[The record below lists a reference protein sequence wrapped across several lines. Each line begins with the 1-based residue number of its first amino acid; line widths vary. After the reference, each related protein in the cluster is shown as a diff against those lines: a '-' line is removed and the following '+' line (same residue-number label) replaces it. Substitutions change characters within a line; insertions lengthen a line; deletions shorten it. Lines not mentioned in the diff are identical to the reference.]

1 MVWPTMSV
9 SSQITVTEAPRS
21 TVATMIRGLE
31 TKQRKG
37 AFPIWVV
44 ITFGGILTAV
54 SLGIRSTFGVFLD
67 PVVEGVLDGVQGPW
81 GIAIAVQSIMWGI
94 SQPVAGAVSDRYGGA
109 VTFAGGTVIYAVALL
124 LMSTAQSAFMVIFAG
139 GFLTGIAVGAA
150 SFAVVLSAVGRM
162 ASPARR
168 SMALG
173 VVSAA
178 GSMGQFILVPLARL
192 LIDRWS
198 WQDAFVAFAVVA
210 AATILLTPSLRGSA
224 TRFFPEPAETATGRT
239 LRQELRR
246 AAQARP
252 YLLLNAAFFV
262 CGFHVTLIG
271 AYLPRYGEDLGHKD
285 TATTA
290 LALIGLFNV
299 FGSLAAGALGGKH
312 SKTKLLSGI
321 YAARALV
328 ISVYILLPP
337 EPAFTLLFGA
347 AIGLLWL
354 STVPLTS
361 GMVTEQFGTT
371 HSGALFGIVFFSH
384 QLGAFAGALGGSWAH
399 DRYGS
404 YDLVWWIAVALGVA
418 ASLIHLSIEE
428 GPVQNTPSGTTRAGG
443 LLPAGGLAS
452 VLLIVGI
459 GAVLLPVLTGSDDIG
474 VLVSW
479 CFSVLER

>member
-1 MVWPTMSV
+1 SV
-9 SSQITVTEAPRS
+9 AAMTEA
-21 TVATMIRGLE
+21 VAVA

-44 ITFGGILTAV
+44 ITVGGVLTAV

-94 SQPVAGAVSDRYGGA
+94 SQPIAGAVSDRYGGA
-109 VTFAGGTVIYAVALL
+109 ITFAGGTVLYAIALL

-139 GFLTGIAVGAA
+139 GFLTGIAIGAA

-162 ASPARR
+162 VSPARR

-178 GSMGQFILVPLARL
+178 GSMGQFILVPLARV

-198 WQDAFVAFAVVA
+198 WQDTFVAFAVIA
-210 AATILLTPSLRGSA
+210 AVTIVLTPSLRGSA
-224 TRFFPEPAETATGRT
+224 TRHFPEPAETATDRT

-246 AAQARP
+246 AARAKP

-262 CGFHVTLIG
+262 CGFHVTFIS
-271 AYLPRYGEDLGHKD
+271 AYLPRYGEDLGHKG

-299 FGSLAAGALGGKH
+299 FGSLAAGALGGKY
-312 SKTKLLSGI
+312 SKTKLLGGI
-321 YAARALV
+321 YAARAFV
-328 ISVYILLPP
+328 ISVYILLPA
-337 EPAFTLLFGA
+337 EPVFTLLFGA

-361 GMVTEQFGTT
+361 GMVTELFGTT

-418 ASLIHLSIEE
+418 GLLIHMSIEE
-428 GPVQNTPSGTTRAGG
+428 GPIQDPPLATVRAGD
-443 LLPAGGLAS
+443 LVPAGGLAS
-452 VLLIVGI
+452 VMLVIGI
-459 GAVLLPVLTGSDDIG
+459 GAVLLPALSASDNIDG
-474 VLVSW
+474 LLGW
-479 CFSVLER
+479 CFSVIDG

>member
-1 MVWPTMSV
+1 M
-9 SSQITVTEAPRS
+9 A
-21 TVATMIRGLE
+21 

-44 ITFGGILTAV
+44 ITVGGVLTAV

-94 SQPVAGAVSDRYGGA
+94 SQPIAGAVSDRYGGA
-109 VTFAGGTVIYAVALL
+109 ITFAGGTVLYAIALL

-139 GFLTGIAVGAA
+139 GFLTGIAIGAA

-162 ASPARR
+162 VSPARR

-178 GSMGQFILVPLARL
+178 GSMGQFILVPLARV

-198 WQDAFVAFAVVA
+198 WQDTFVAFAVIA
-210 AATILLTPSLRGSA
+210 AVTIVLTPSLRGSA
-224 TRFFPEPAETATGRT
+224 TRHFPEPAETATDRT

-246 AAQARP
+246 AARAKP

-262 CGFHVTLIG
+262 CGFHVTFIG
-271 AYLPRYGEDLGHKD
+271 AYLPRYGEDLGHKG

-299 FGSLAAGALGGKH
+299 FGSLAAGALGGKY
-312 SKTKLLSGI
+312 SKTKLLGGI
-321 YAARALV
+321 YAARAFV
-328 ISVYILLPP
+328 ISVYILLPA
-337 EPAFTLLFGA
+337 EPVFTLLFGA

-361 GMVTEQFGTT
+361 GMVTELFGTT

-418 ASLIHLSIEE
+418 GLLIHMSIEE
-428 GPVQNTPSGTTRAGG
+428 GPIQDPPLATVRAGD
-443 LLPAGGLAS
+443 LVPAGGLAS
-452 VLLIVGI
+452 VMLVIGI
-459 GAVLLPVLTGSDDIG
+459 GAVLLPALSASDNIDG
-474 VLVSW
+474 LLGW
-479 CFSVLER
+479 CFSVIDG

>member
-1 MVWPTMSV
+1 MTG
-9 SSQITVTEAPRS
+9 A
-21 TVATMIRGLE
+21 VATR
-31 TKQRKG
+31 QRKG

-44 ITFGGILTAV
+44 ITVGGILTAV

-81 GIAIAVQSIMWGI
+81 GIAIAVQSIVWGV
-94 SQPVAGAVSDRYGGA
+94 SQPIAGAVSDRYGGA
-109 VTFAGGTVIYAVALL
+109 ITFAGGTVLYAIALL

-139 GFLTGIAVGAA
+139 GFLTGIAIGAA

-162 ASPARR
+162 VSPARR

-198 WQDAFVAFAVVA
+198 WQDTFVAFAVIATVA
-210 AATILLTPSLRGSA
+210 IVLTPSLRGSA
-224 TRFFPEPAETATGRT
+224 TRHFPEPAETATGRT
-239 LRQELRR
+239 LRQEMRH
-246 AAQARP
+246 AARARP

-262 CGFHVTLIG
+262 CGFHVTFIG
-271 AYLPRYGEDLGHKD
+271 AYLPRYGEDLGHKG
-285 TATTA
+285 TAITA
-290 LALIGLFNV
+290 LALVGLFNV
-299 FGSLAAGALGGKH
+299 FGSLAAGALGGKY
-312 SKTKLLSGI
+312 SKTKLLAGI
-321 YAARALV
+321 YAARAVV
-328 ISVYILLPP
+328 IGVYILLPA
-337 EPAFTLLFGA
+337 EPVFTLLFGA

-418 ASLIHLSIEE
+418 ALLIHLSIEE
-428 GPVQNTPSGTTRAGG
+428 GPIQDPPPTPARAGG

-452 VLLIVGI
+452 VMLVVGI
-459 GAVLLPVLTGSDDIG
+459 GAVLLPALTADDNIDG
-474 VLVSW
+474 LLGW
-479 CFSVLER
+479 CFSVIEG

>member
-1 MVWPTMSV
+1 MTG
-9 SSQITVTEAPRS
+9 A
-21 TVATMIRGLE
+21 VATR
-31 TKQRKG
+31 QRKG

-44 ITFGGILTAV
+44 ITVGGILTAV

-81 GIAIAVQSIMWGI
+81 GIAIAVQSIVWGV
-94 SQPVAGAVSDRYGGA
+94 SQPIAGAVSDRYGGA
-109 VTFAGGTVIYAVALL
+109 ITFAGGTVLYAIALL

-139 GFLTGIAVGAA
+139 GFLTGIAIGAA

-162 ASPARR
+162 VSPARR

-198 WQDAFVAFAVVA
+198 WQDTFVAFAAIAAVA
-210 AATILLTPSLRGSA
+210 ILLTPSLRGSA
-224 TRFFPEPAETATGRT
+224 TRHFPEPAETATGRT
-239 LRQELRR
+239 LRQEMRH
-246 AAQARP
+246 AARARP

-262 CGFHVTLIG
+262 CGFHVTFIG
-271 AYLPRYGEDLGHKD
+271 AYLPRYGEDLGHKG
-285 TATTA
+285 TAITA
-290 LALIGLFNV
+290 LALVGLFNV
-299 FGSLAAGALGGKH
+299 FGSLAAGALGGKY
-312 SKTKLLSGI
+312 SKTKLLAGI
-321 YAARALV
+321 YAARAVV
-328 ISVYILLPP
+328 IGVYILLPA
-337 EPAFTLLFGA
+337 EPVFTLLFGA

-418 ASLIHLSIEE
+418 ALLIHLSIEE
-428 GPVQNTPSGTTRAGG
+428 GPIQDPPPTPARAGG

-452 VLLIVGI
+452 VMLVVGI
-459 GAVLLPVLTGSDDIG
+459 GAVLLPALTADDNIDG
-474 VLVSW
+474 LLGW
-479 CFSVLER
+479 CFSVIEG

>member
-1 MVWPTMSV
+1 M
-9 SSQITVTEAPRS
+9 TEA
-21 TVATMIRGLE
+21 VAVA

-44 ITFGGILTAV
+44 ITVGGVLTAV

-94 SQPVAGAVSDRYGGA
+94 SQPIAGAVSDRYGGA
-109 VTFAGGTVIYAVALL
+109 ITFAGGTVLYAIALL

-139 GFLTGIAVGAA
+139 GFLTGIAIGAA

-162 ASPARR
+162 VSPARR

-178 GSMGQFILVPLARL
+178 GSMGQFILVPLARV

-198 WQDAFVAFAVVA
+198 WQDTFVAFAVIA
-210 AATILLTPSLRGSA
+210 AVTIVLTPSLRGSA
-224 TRFFPEPAETATGRT
+224 TRHFPEPAETATDRT

-246 AAQARP
+246 AARAKP

-262 CGFHVTLIG
+262 CGFHVTFIS
-271 AYLPRYGEDLGHKD
+271 AYLPRYGEDLGHKG

-299 FGSLAAGALGGKH
+299 FGSLAAGALGGKY
-312 SKTKLLSGI
+312 SKTKLLGGI
-321 YAARALV
+321 YAARAFV
-328 ISVYILLPP
+328 ISVYILLPA
-337 EPAFTLLFGA
+337 EPVFTLLFGA

-361 GMVTEQFGTT
+361 GMVTELFGTT

-418 ASLIHLSIEE
+418 GLLIHMSIEE
-428 GPVQNTPSGTTRAGG
+428 GPIQDPPLATVRAGD
-443 LLPAGGLAS
+443 LVPAGGLAS
-452 VLLIVGI
+452 VMLVIGI
-459 GAVLLPVLTGSDDIG
+459 GAVLLPALSASDNIDG
-474 VLVSW
+474 LLGW
-479 CFSVLER
+479 CFSVIDG

>member
-1 MVWPTMSV
+1 M
-9 SSQITVTEAPRS
+9 TEA
-21 TVATMIRGLE
+21 VA

-44 ITFGGILTAV
+44 ITVGGVLTAV

-94 SQPVAGAVSDRYGGA
+94 SQPIAGAVSDRYGGA
-109 VTFAGGTVIYAVALL
+109 ITFAGGTVLYAIALL

-139 GFLTGIAVGAA
+139 GFLTGIAIGAA

-162 ASPARR
+162 VSPARR

-178 GSMGQFILVPLARL
+178 GSMGQFILVPLARV

-198 WQDAFVAFAVVA
+198 WQDTFVAFAVIA
-210 AATILLTPSLRGSA
+210 AVTIVLTPSLRGSA
-224 TRFFPEPAETATGRT
+224 TRHFPEPAETATDRT

-246 AAQARP
+246 AARAKP

-262 CGFHVTLIG
+262 CGFHVTFIS
-271 AYLPRYGEDLGHKD
+271 AYLPRYGEDLGHKG

-299 FGSLAAGALGGKH
+299 FGSLAAGALGGKY
-312 SKTKLLSGI
+312 SKTKLLGGI
-321 YAARALV
+321 YAARAFV
-328 ISVYILLPP
+328 ISVYILLPAKP
-337 EPAFTLLFGA
+337 VFTLLFGA

-361 GMVTEQFGTT
+361 GMVTELFGTT

-418 ASLIHLSIEE
+418 GLLIHMSIEE
-428 GPVQNTPSGTTRAGG
+428 GPIQDPPLATVRAGD
-443 LLPAGGLAS
+443 LVPAGGLAS
-452 VLLIVGI
+452 VMLVIGI
-459 GAVLLPVLTGSDDIG
+459 GAVLLPALSASDNIDG
-474 VLVSW
+474 LLGW
-479 CFSVLER
+479 CFSVIDG

>member
-1 MVWPTMSV
+1 MSDTA
-9 SSQITVTEAPRS
+9 TV
-21 TVATMIRGLE
+21 
-31 TKQRKG
+31 KQRKA
-37 AFPIWVV
+37 AFPIGVV
-44 ITFGGILTAV
+44 ITVGGILTAV

-109 VTFAGGTVIYAVALL
+109 VTFAGGTVLYTVALL
-124 LMSTAQSAFMVIFAG
+124 LMSTAQSAFMIILAG

-162 ASPARR
+162 VSPARR

-173 VVSAA
+173 IVSAA
-178 GSMGQFILVPLARL
+178 GSLGQFILVPLARV

-198 WQDAFVAFAVVA
+198 WQQAFVAFAVVA
-210 AATILLTPSLRGSA
+210 AATIVLTPSLRGSA
-224 TRFFPEPAETATGRT
+224 RHFFPEPAETATDRT

-246 AAQARP
+246 AARAKP

-262 CGFHVTLIG
+262 CGFHVTFIG
-271 AYLPRYGEDLGHKD
+271 AYLPRYGEDLGHEG

-299 FGSLAAGALGGKH
+299 FGSLAAGALGGRY
-312 SKTKLLSGI
+312 SKTKLLGGI
-321 YAARALV
+321 YAARAVV
-328 ISVYILLPP
+328 IATYILLPP
-337 EPAFTLLFGA
+337 DPVFTLLFGA

-371 HSGALFGIVFFSH
+371 HSGALFGVVFFSH
-384 QLGAFAGALGGSWAH
+384 QLGAFGGALGGGWAH

-418 ASLIHLSIEE
+418 ALLIHLSIEE
-428 GPVQNTPSGTTRAGG
+428 GPIQDPPPAPARSGG
-443 LLPAGGLAS
+443 LLPAGGMAS
-452 VLLIVGI
+452 VMLVVGI
-459 GAVLLPVLTGSDDIG
+459 GAALLPAFSASAGDDLESIMG
-474 VLVSW
+474 W
-479 CFSVLER
+479 CFAVIE